1 MLRVLTAVFALLL
14 AAGSF
19 VPVSRLEARCGDA
32 SVIVWNAKKTAEENR
47 IDESRRPASLPSIF
61 MRRGYRSRV
70 VAWSSRFT
78 LFQRPPPQN
87 I

>member
-14 AAGSF
+14 AAGSC
-19 VPVSRLEARCGDA
+19 VPVSRLEARCCDA
-32 SVIVWNAKKTAEENR
+32 SVNAWNAKKTIEENR
-47 IDESRRPASLPSIF
+47 IDELRRPACPPSLLRHSD
-61 MRRGYRSRV
+61 YRSRV

-87 I
+87 S

>member
-14 AAGSF
+14 AAGSIT
-19 VPVSRLEARCGDA
+19 PISRFEARCGDA
-32 SVIVWNAKKTAEENR
+32 SVIVWNSKKTVEQSHVEETR
-47 IDESRRPASLPSIF
+47 AASPPSILS
-61 MRRGYRSRV
+61 RGDYQSRV

-87 I
+87 S

>member
-14 AAGSF
+14 AASSC
-19 VPVSRLEARCGDA
+19 VPVSRLEASCGDA
-32 SVIVWNAKKTAEENR
+32 SVIWNSKKTVEQSR
-47 IDESRRPASLPSIF
+47 IDESRRPTSPPSIL
-61 MRRGYRSRV
+61 SRCDYQSHV

-87 I
+87 T

>member
-1 MLRVLTAVFALLL
+1 MLRVFTAVFALLL
-14 AAGSF
+14 AAGSC

-32 SVIVWNAKKTAEENR
+32 SVIIWNSKKTVEQSQV
-47 IDESRRPASLPSIF
+47 DETRRANSPPSILNI
-61 MRRGYRSRV
+61 RDYRSRV

-87 I
+87 T

>member
-1 MLRVLTAVFALLL
+1 MLRVLTAAFALLL

-19 VPVSRLEARCGDA
+19 VPVSRLEARYGDA
-32 SVIVWNAKKTAEENR
+32 TVIIWNSKKTVEQSHV
-47 IDESRRPASLPSIF
+47 DETRRAASPPSIF
-61 MRRGYRSRV
+61 SCCDYQSRV

-87 I
+87 S